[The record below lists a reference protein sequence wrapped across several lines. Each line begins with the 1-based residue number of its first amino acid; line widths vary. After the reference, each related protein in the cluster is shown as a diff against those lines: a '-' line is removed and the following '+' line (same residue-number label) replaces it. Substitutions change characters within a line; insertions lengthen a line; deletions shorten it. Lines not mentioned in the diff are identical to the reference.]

1 MVANDKDFE
10 TTIEQESSAV
20 STEELRRR
28 IRWSAM
34 ELLSRREHSKFEL
47 RQKLSRRYPEAHLI
61 TELVIDELEMESL
74 QSDCRY
80 AEAYVRMRHR
90 KGYGPIRIALEL
102 KERGVSGELVSLKL
116 QDSGFDWFEAAH
128 QAMMK
133 KFPKSFNSYA
143 DRAKCQRFLQY
154 RGFDFEQIQNT
165 VGR

>member
-1 MVANDKDFE
+1 MVANDADFE
-10 TTIEQESSAV
+10 MLMDQQSVAV
-20 STEELRRR
+20 SMEELRRR

-47 RQKLSRRYPEAHLI
+47 RQKLSRRYSEEHSVI
-61 TELVIDELEMESL
+61 ERVIDELEMESL

-90 KGYGPIRIALEL
+90 KGYGPIRISMEL
-102 KERGVSGELVSLKL
+102 KERGVSGTLISSWVQTSEL
-116 QDSGFDWFEAAH
+116 DWFEAAH

-133 KFPKSFNSYA
+133 KFPKSFSSYE

-154 RGFDFEQIQNT
+154 RGFDFEQIREA